1 MVSEICRAH
10 MLRAKWTR
18 ALRCALEEAGVPER
32 WRPSRDSVWGEE
44 KLNLQRDSAPRP
56 LCELPQA
63 GVAVA
68 FHVHKAGSVLVTP
81 DDVNKLV
88 SEDLHHWS
96 SVAKWPSWMVG
107 HL

>member
-1 MVSEICRAH
+1 MVSEVCRAH

-18 ALRCALEEAGVPER
+18 ALRRALEEAGVPER
-32 WRPSRDSVWGEE
+32 WRPSRGSVWGE
-44 KLNLQRDSAPRP
+44 KLNPQRDSAPRPP

-81 DDVNKLV
+81 
-88 SEDLHHWS
+88 
-96 SVAKWPSWMVG
+96 MT
-107 HL
+107 